1 MNQII
6 YLTINFCCIPYKLVC
21 YITGEYIE
29 NNFFFFFL
37 NLKFTST
44 RVRCK
49 RMLLFRLKTKLSSNS
64 IHFKNEILTLMEKT
78 LNLLNNIDNS

>member
-29 NNFFFFFL
+29 NNFFFFKAKVHQHKSQVQE
-37 NLKFTST
+37 NVIVQVK
-44 RVRCK
+44 
-49 RMLLFRLKTKLSSNS
+49 
-64 IHFKNEILTLMEKT
+64 
-78 LNLLNNIDNS
+78 D